1 MRLTVLGTGG
11 GWARRDGAASGYL
24 LQEDGFNVWLEA
36 GTGTMANLQRH
47 LDLLDIH
54 AVIVSHQHFDHFL
67 DLYPYFLSRQ
77 YGRTEVPPPLP
88 LYAPPGM
95 LDHARSLEPELGNA
109 FDLTEVVPGEDFAV
123 GPFTVRTAPM
133 VHPVP
138 TLGMRFETDGVA
150 FAYSADTAP
159 TEGLD
164 RVARGADVLLSEATW
179 LEPRPQAPPMH
190 MTAAEAGERATAAGA
205 RRLVLTHIWP
215 TLDLGEMVHR
225 ASEAFDGPVE
235 AAVEGMRVD
244 L

>member
-1 MRLTVLGTGG
+1 MRLTVLGSGG

-24 LQEDGFNVWLEA
+24 LQEEGFNLWLEA

-47 LDLLDIH
+47 VDLLDVH

-67 DLYPYFLSRQ
+67 DLYPYFLARQ
-77 YGRTEVPPPLP
+77 YGRTETPPPVP

-95 LDHARSLEPELGNA
+95 FEHARSLEPDLGQA
-109 FDLTEVVPGEDFAV
+109 FDVTEVTPGEEFEV

-159 TEGLD
+159 TERLD
-164 RVARGADVLLSEATW
+164 GVARAADVLLAEATW
-179 LEPRPQAPPMH
+179 LEPRPQAGPMH
-190 MTAAEAGERATAAGA
+190 MTASEAGERAAVAGA
-205 RRLVLTHIWP
+205 GRLVLTHVWP
-215 TLDLGEMVHR
+215 SLDLTEMVHR
-225 ASEAFDGPVE
+225 AQAAFDGPVE